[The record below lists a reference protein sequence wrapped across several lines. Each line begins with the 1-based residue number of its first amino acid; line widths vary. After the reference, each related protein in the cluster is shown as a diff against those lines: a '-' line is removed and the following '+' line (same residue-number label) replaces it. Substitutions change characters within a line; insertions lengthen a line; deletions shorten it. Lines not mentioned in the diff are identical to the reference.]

1 MQISTDLDE
10 NDETRQL
17 WNAEHGL
24 WFDELEY
31 DERLESDRSKL
42 SLASYK
48 PIILKELSIYHD
60 LEEITRKDGY
70 KSIEELLYMLVGKGI
85 TELSDNQ
92 LARRLFESTATKLT
106 TLRCGFGRNT
116 IPYIRTDT
124 WESLNESLSDLTIKG
139 VLINVRSYV

>member
-24 WFDELEY
+24 WFNELEY
-31 DERLESDRSKL
+31 NERLESDRSKL

-92 LARRLFESTATKLT
+92 LGTSSLRINGTKLT
-106 TLRCGFGRNT
+106 TLHCGFGRNT

>member
-70 KSIEELLYMLVGKGI
+70 KSIEELL
-85 TELSDNQ
+85 
-92 LARRLFESTATKLT
+92 
-106 TLRCGFGRNT
+106 
-116 IPYIRTDT
+116 
-124 WESLNESLSDLTIKG
+124 
-139 VLINVRSYV
+139 